1 LESVGGPETTI
12 VNGRLKVADT
22 ESVTVRVSRYVP
34 TVKVS
39 ARRMR
44 GNPTVEVSNVIPEI
58 GGEREYRY
66 VGVPFVTVR
75 VSTLLVFIDFL
86 IEVLPDTPRAR
97 LITANAVLESLMNK
111 PAVSESVTVSR
122 NKKLEPDVEV
132 SGGTQAKKA
141 FVAPVPCFITVH
153 GPAAPAVEDS
163 HLKVLVNCAV
173 ALSVATFT
181 VNVSVIPTLRFAF
194 TGFVYVGTDAVIH
207 RTMTIPDPPF
217 PPGLSGLVAELPPP
231 PPPEPEFAI
240 ASVQAAV
247 PPRDPA
253 APAVV

>member
-1 LESVGGPETTI
+1 
-12 VNGRLKVADT
+12 
-22 ESVTVRVSRYVP
+22 
-34 TVKVS
+34 
-39 ARRMR
+39 
-44 GNPTVEVSNVIPEI
+44 
-58 GGEREYRY
+58 
-66 VGVPFVTVR
+66 
-75 VSTLLVFIDFL
+75 LLVFIDFL
-86 IEVLPDTPRAR
+86 IEVLPDTPSAR

-181 VNVSVIPTLRFAF
+181 VNVSVMPTLRFAF
-194 TGFVYVGTDAVIH
+194 TGFVYVGTDAVIQ
-207 RTMTIPDPPF
+207 RIAIIPEPPF
-217 PPGLSGLVAELPPP
+217 PPAREELAPEPAPPPPLPVSAAPADPPFAENASAPFPPAPKVLTVENEGATIPLPPFPMEEAVPSVPSAAAPPP
-231 PPPEPEFAI
+231 PPPDLVLPPLLPP
-240 ASVQAAV
+240 VAAV
-247 PPRDPA
+247 EVPFCPVPFWPFNPVFSSA
-253 APAVV
+253 